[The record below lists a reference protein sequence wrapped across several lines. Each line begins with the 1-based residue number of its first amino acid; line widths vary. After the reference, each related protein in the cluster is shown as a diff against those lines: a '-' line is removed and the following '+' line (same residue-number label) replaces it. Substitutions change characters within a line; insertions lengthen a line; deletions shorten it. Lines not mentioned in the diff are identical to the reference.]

1 MNKIRILIYIIKQ
14 GFANTFKH
22 CYNFLSSTFV
32 IFVSLFIMGTL
43 ALTSIG
49 LTNILE
55 NMSEQRVITIDC
67 DDVVSDEAAATVLAS
82 IIEVAPDRIDGVRTI
97 SKRENYEK
105 ALDMFGESAGF
116 LVPTEDNE
124 EEVAPYIESM
134 FVSFVITLKTTQ
146 DVDPFVD
153 AVRTVPGVHDVT
165 DNLSI
170 YEYFSNI
177 QFWVKL
183 GSYAAM
189 IVLGFL
195 SMMLSVNTIKLT
207 VDSRKEELDI
217 MKHIGASRSYMT
229 GPFFIEGLL
238 IGFIG
243 SIAAF
248 FSVRGVYIYI
258 YNYVASQGESVASFI
273 NLKPITAYSE
283 KMFLIF
289 ILAAVIVGVLSC
301 TSATRKHIK
310 Y

>member
-1 MNKIRILIYIIKQ
+1 MNKIRILVYIVKQ
-14 GFANTFKH
+14 GFVNTFKH

-32 IFVSLFIMGTL
+32 IFVALFIMGCL
-43 ALTSIG
+43 ALTSVA
-49 LTNILE
+49 LSNILE

-67 DDVVSDEAAATVLAS
+67 DDSVSDEASLVVLGS
-82 IIEVAPDRIDGVRTI
+82 ILDVDPDKVEGVQTI

-116 LVPTEDNE
+116 LVPDGENE

-134 FVSFVITLKTTQ
+134 FVSFIVTLKSTE
-146 DVDPFVD
+146 DVADFVE

-170 YEYFSNI
+170 YEYFSSI
-177 QFWVKL
+177 QFWVEF
-183 GSYAAM
+183 GSYVAM
-189 IVLGFL
+189 IILGFL
-195 SMMLSVNTIKLT
+195 SIMLSINTIKLT
-207 VDSRKEELDI
+207 VDSRKEELEI

-229 GPFFIEGLL
+229 GPFVIEGLL
-238 IGFIG
+238 IGLIG

-248 FSVRGVYIYI
+248 FAVRGVYIYV
-258 YNYVASQGESVASFI
+258 YNYVASQGASVMRLIS
-273 NLKPITAYSE
+273 LRPISEYSN

-289 ILAAVIVGVLSC
+289 IFAAVFVGVLSSL
-301 TSATRKHIK
+301 SATRKHIK

>member
-32 IFVSLFIMGTL
+32 IFVSLFIMGAL

-67 DDVVSDEAAATVLAS
+67 DDVVSDEAAVTVLAS
-82 IIEVAPDRIDGVRTI
+82 IIDVAPEKIDGVRTV

-134 FVSFVITLKTTQ
+134 FVSFVITLKTTE
-146 DVDPFVD
+146 DVESFVD
-153 AVRTVPGVHDVT
+153 AARTVPGVHDVT

-177 QFWVKL
+177 Q
-183 GSYAAM
+183 
-189 IVLGFL
+189 
-195 SMMLSVNTIKLT
+195 N
-207 VDSRKEELDI
+207 
-217 MKHIGASRSYMT
+217 
-229 GPFFIEGLL
+229 
-238 IGFIG
+238 
-243 SIAAF
+243 
-248 FSVRGVYIYI
+248 
-258 YNYVASQGESVASFI
+258 Q
-273 NLKPITAYSE
+273 
-283 KMFLIF
+283 
-289 ILAAVIVGVLSC
+289 
-301 TSATRKHIK
+301 
-310 Y
+310 

>member
-32 IFVSLFIMGTL
+32 IFVSLFIMGAL

-67 DDVVSDEAAATVLAS
+67 DDVVSDEAAVTVLAS
-82 IIEVAPDRIDGVRTI
+82 IIDVAPEKIDGVRTV

-134 FVSFVITLKTTQ
+134 FVSFVITLKTTE
-146 DVDPFVD
+146 DVEAFVD
-153 AVRTVPGVHDVT
+153 AARTVPGVHDVT

-183 GSYAAM
+183 GSLAAM
-189 IVLGFL
+189 IILGFL
-195 SMMLSVNTIKLT
+195 SVMLSINTIKLT

-238 IGFIG
+238 IGLIG
-243 SIAAF
+243 SVAAF

-258 YNYVASQGESVASFI
+258 YNYVASQGDSVASFI
-273 NLKPITAYSE
+273 NLRPITVYSE

>member
-32 IFVSLFIMGTL
+32 IFVSLFIMGCL
-43 ALTSIG
+43 ALTSVG
-49 LTNILE
+49 LSNILE

-67 DDVVSDEAAATVLAS
+67 DDSISDEAAVTVLAS
-82 IIEVAPDRIDGVRTI
+82 LIEVAPDRIDGVKTI

-116 LVPTEDNE
+116 LVPTDDNE

-134 FVSFVITLKTTQ
+134 FVSFVITLKTTE
-146 DVDPFVD
+146 DVESFVE
-153 AVRTVPGVHDVT
+153 AARTVPGVYDVT

-170 YEYFSNI
+170 YEYFSDI
-177 QFWVKL
+177 QFWVNF

-189 IVLGFL
+189 IILGFL
-195 SMMLSVNTIKLT
+195 SIMLSINTIRLT

-229 GPFFIEGLL
+229 GPFLIEGLL
-238 IGFIG
+238 IGLIG
-243 SIAAF
+243 SLAAF

-258 YNYVASQGESVASFI
+258 YNYVASQGASVMSFI
-273 NLKPITAYSE
+273 SLEPIGVYSD
-283 KMFLIF
+283 KMFMIF
-289 ILAAVIVGVLSC
+289 LLAAVLVGVLSAI
-301 TSATRKHIK
+301 SATRKHIK

>member
-32 IFVSLFIMGTL
+32 IFVSLFIMGAL

-67 DDVVSDEAAATVLAS
+67 DDVVSDEAAVTVLAS
-82 IIEVAPDRIDGVRTI
+82 IIDVAPEKIDGVRTV

-134 FVSFVITLKTTQ
+134 FVSFVITLKTTE
-146 DVDPFVD
+146 DVESFVD
-153 AVRTVPGVHDVT
+153 AARTVPGVHDVT

-183 GSYAAM
+183 GSLAAM
-189 IVLGFL
+189 IILGFL
-195 SMMLSVNTIKLT
+195 SVMLSINTIKLT

-238 IGFIG
+238 IGLIG
-243 SIAAF
+243 SVAAF

-258 YNYVASQGESVASFI
+258 YNYVASQGDSVASFI
-273 NLKPITAYSE
+273 NLRPITVYSE

>member
-32 IFVSLFIMGTL
+32 IFVSLFIMGCL
-43 ALTSIG
+43 ALTSVG
-49 LTNILE
+49 LSNILE

-67 DDVVSDEAAATVLAS
+67 DDSISDEAAVTVLAS
-82 IIEVAPDRIDGVRTI
+82 LIEVAPDRIDGVKTI

-116 LVPTEDNE
+116 LVPTDDNE

-134 FVSFVITLKTTQ
+134 FVSFVITLKTTE
-146 DVDPFVD
+146 DVESFVE
-153 AVRTVPGVHDVT
+153 AARTVPGVYDVT

-170 YEYFSNI
+170 YEYFSDI
-177 QFWVKL
+177 QFWVNF

-189 IVLGFL
+189 IILGFL
-195 SMMLSVNTIKLT
+195 SIMLSINTIRLT

-229 GPFFIEGLL
+229 GPFLIEGLL
-238 IGFIG
+238 IGLIG
-243 SIAAF
+243 SLAAF
-248 FSVRGVYIYI
+248 FSVRGVYIYV
-258 YNYVASQGESVASFI
+258 YNYVASQGDSVMSFI
-273 NLKPITAYSE
+273 SLEPVSAYSD
-283 KMFLIF
+283 KMFMIF
-289 ILAAVIVGVLSC
+289 LLAAVLVGVLSAI
-301 TSATRKHIK
+301 SATRKHIK